1 MGSHAEAGRRN
12 FREREH
18 PAQSLEAGRAGL
30 GSRREV
36 SVAGEAAK

>member
-1 MGSHAEAGRRN
+1 MGSHAKTGRRN
-12 FREREH
+12 FREGEH

-36 SVAGEAAK
+36 SVTGEAGK